1 MTAKEVIKFALA
13 GYKTPAE
20 IKKLSDA
27 EITAD
32 EVSQLKDAGYSKDE
46 VFKLLELV
54 ETSPTIQEAAPKKL
68 EDAKQIKENPTVLE
82 DVPEIKVNQEL
93 EDENKQILEN
103 LFKED

>member
-27 EITAD
+27 EITAE
-32 EVSQLKDAGYSKDE
+32 EVSQLKEAGYSKDD

-54 ETSPTIQEAAPKKL
+54 ETSPAIQEAAPKKL
-68 EDAKQIKENPTVLE
+68 EDAKHIKENPTVLE
-82 DVPEIKVNQEL
+82 DVPDIKVTQEN
-93 EDENKQILEN
+93 EDERKQILEN
-103 LFKED
+103 LFKEG